1 MGTLTWDNDAPPH
14 SGGVILWDDPT
25 PTTRQKELTTTSARV
40 LRGAV
45 DPIDSGAQMLYNA
58 LPKGLVDAVD
68 SANNWL
74 ADKTGLVAKI
84 PPGGMNQF
92 VSDKEK
98 EYQDA
103 RKATGQSGMDFARM
117 GGNMLATLPVGW
129 AAPAKAGL
137 GARALYGAV
146 TGAAGGALQPVA
158 DASDED
164 FWSKKRGQVATG
176 AAVGGVMAPVAGAV
190 ARVIQPKAS
199 INPQLKML
207 REAGVNPTIGQALGG
222 AANAV
227 EEKMTSIPIMGD
239 MISRARRNAVT
250 QFNNAAINRA
260 VEPIGGKVEGAGSQ
274 AVRDAGDMLSNYY
287 DDVLGKIRGVQL
299 DNQFSQDLGQLQQ
312 LSSGLV
318 PDMQRRFQ
326 KTLGDV
332 VMHRVSPTGGMTS
345 QTYKTVDSELGNIAS
360 RYSKSSVASEQE
372 FGDAVSQLQNL
383 LNQNMRR
390 SNPDVAQGLANA
402 DRGWA
407 NLVRVEGAAK
417 AADKSEG
424 LFTPGQLSQA
434 VRAAD
439 QSVRKRAVARGDSLM
454 QDLST
459 AGQNIL
465 GNKVPNSFT
474 TDRALIAGGGLGAYL
489 INPFIPAALA
499 GGGALYTSPV
509 QRFAVS
515 ALADRPEFAGL
526 LADGVRRTAPMLGM
540 PLTPAA
546 QGLLNR

>member
-207 REAGVNPTIGQALGG
+207 RDAGVNPTIGQALGG

>member
-25 PTTRQKELTTTSARV
+25 PTTRQKELTTTNARV

-207 REAGVNPTIGQALGG
+207 RDAGVNPTIGQALGG

>member
-25 PTTRQKELTTTSARV
+25 PTTRQKELTTTNARV

-207 REAGVNPTIGQALGG
+207 RDAGVNPTIGQALGG

-459 AGQNIL
+459 AGQNII

-515 ALADRPEFAGL
+515 ALADRPEFSGL